1 METQHIQIKK
11 IITETTGARKLKK
24 ILLIDEDKDSA
35 LSTALEQKGYDLIHC
50 DSVQK
55 AWGLVYPHR
64 PQLIVLHLYDT
75 NGAGLSNLQECRAL
89 AEGIPIILAAPA
101 KVNQRLIKATQHR
114 AAVILAAS
122 SMPESVAEALQHLEV
137 SAMKR

>member
-11 IITETTGARKLKK
+11 IITETTGTRKLKK

-35 LSTALEQKGYDLIHC
+35 LSTTLEQKGYDLIHC

-75 NGAGLSNLQECRAL
+75 NRLGLSNLQECRAL
-89 AEGIPIILAAPA
+89 AERIPIILAAPA
-101 KVNQRLIKATQHR
+101 KVNQRRSKPRSTERRSFLPLRRCRR
-114 AAVILAAS
+114 AS
-122 SMPESVAEALQHLEV
+122 Q
-137 SAMKR
+137 KRSNIWRSRR

>member
-1 METQHIQIKK
+1 MS
-11 IITETTGARKLKK
+11 G
-24 ILLIDEDKDSA
+24 S
-35 LSTALEQKGYDLIHC
+35 G
-50 DSVQK
+50 
-55 AWGLVYPHR
+55 
-64 PQLIVLHLYDT
+64 
-75 NGAGLSNLQECRAL
+75 
-89 AEGIPIILAAPA
+89 EGIPIILAAPA

>member
-35 LSTALEQKGYDLIHC
+35 LSATLEQKGYDLIHC

-75 NGAGLSNLQECRAL
+75 NRLGLSNLQECRAL
-89 AEGIPIILAAPA
+89 EKAFRLFWRHL
-101 KVNQRLIKATQHR
+101 QR
-114 AAVILAAS
+114 
-122 SMPESVAEALQHLEV
+122 
-137 SAMKR
+137 